1 MDHSSSSNI
10 SCNFLTLASDSKKR
24 TILKNVN
31 FSPTLGSVNVQR
43 HEFCIAFGRI
53 ISNLR
58 NAFSDGALF
67 MQQCLVE
74 GRQQNTMEHLVEIDN
89 LTFSRGDRVIY
100 DGITLNV
107 PKGKIT
113 AVMGPSGIG
122 KTTLL
127 RLIGGQLIPDDGDI
141 FFDKESIVSMSRK
154 ALYKA
159 RRRMSMLFQSGALF
173 TDMTVFDNVAFPLK
187 EHTNL
192 PDDVI
197 ATIVALKLQAVG
209 LRGAADLM
217 PSELSGG
224 MARRA
229 ALARAIA
236 LDPDLI
242 MYDEPFAGQ
251 DPISMGVLVK
261 LIRELNDA
269 LNLTSIVVTHDVKEV
284 LTIADYIYILADKR
298 VIGEGTAQ
306 QIKDSDSELVQQ
318 FLNGKADG
326 PVPFH
331 YPAPELEQSFLG
343 VRK

>member
-1 MDHSSSSNI
+1 
-10 SCNFLTLASDSKKR
+10 
-24 TILKNVN
+24 
-31 FSPTLGSVNVQR
+31 
-43 HEFCIAFGRI
+43 
-53 ISNLR
+53 
-58 NAFSDGALF
+58 
-67 MQQCLVE
+67 
-74 GRQQNTMEHLVEIDN
+74 MEHLVEIDN
-89 LTFSRGDRVIY
+89 LTFKRGERTIY
-100 DGITLNV
+100 DGISLKV

-127 RLIGGQLIPDDGDI
+127 RLMGGQLLPDAGDVKFDG
-141 FFDKESIVSMSRK
+141 KSIVSMSRK
-154 ALYKA
+154 SLYET

-173 TDMTVFDNVAFPLK
+173 TDMSVFDNVAFPLR
-187 EHTNL
+187 EHTSL
-192 PDDVI
+192 SEDII

-209 LRGAADLM
+209 LRGAAKLM

-242 MYDEPFAGQ
+242 MFDEPFAGQ

-269 LNLTSIVVTHDVKEV
+269 LNLTSVVVTHDVTEV

-298 VIGEGTAQ
+298 IIGEGTAQ

-318 FLNGKADG
+318 FLKGKADG

-331 YPAPELEQSFLG
+331 YPASDLKESFLG
-343 VRK
+343 ADK